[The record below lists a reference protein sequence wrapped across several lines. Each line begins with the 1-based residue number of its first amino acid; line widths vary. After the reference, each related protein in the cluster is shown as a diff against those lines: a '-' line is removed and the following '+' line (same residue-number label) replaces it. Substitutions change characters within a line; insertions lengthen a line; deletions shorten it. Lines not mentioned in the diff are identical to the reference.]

1 MPKKKENQKT
11 VLSLNSDTAQFSG
24 FLSFFIILQT
34 QVRRQVKM
42 NGKADIT
49 VGPNDI
55 AERKETSVLA

>member
-1 MPKKKENQKT
+1 MRKKKENQKT
-11 VLSLNSDTAQFSG
+11 VQSLNSDTAQFSG
-24 FLSFFIILQT
+24 FLSFFIIVRS
-34 QVRRQVKM
+34 QVRKPAKM